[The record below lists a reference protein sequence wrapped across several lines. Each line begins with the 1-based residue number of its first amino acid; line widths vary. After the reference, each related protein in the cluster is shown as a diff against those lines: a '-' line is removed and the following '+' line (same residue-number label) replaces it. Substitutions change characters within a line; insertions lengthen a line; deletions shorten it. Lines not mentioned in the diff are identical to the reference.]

1 MDMLDFITR
10 QLLQVNP
17 VVIFVRGLINS
28 WRQKLGTGMQNGVSI
43 SVRLGFYN
51 NGSRLSSNESTPWKQ
66 RPVY

>member
-28 WRQKLGTGMQNGVSI
+28 
-43 SVRLGFYN
+43 
-51 NGSRLSSNESTPWKQ
+51 
-66 RPVY
+66 